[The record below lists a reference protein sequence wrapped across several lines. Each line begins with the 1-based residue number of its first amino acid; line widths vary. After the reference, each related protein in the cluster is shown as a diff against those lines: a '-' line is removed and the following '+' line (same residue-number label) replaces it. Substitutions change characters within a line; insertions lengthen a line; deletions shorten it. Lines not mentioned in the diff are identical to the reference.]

1 MVRSLFKLSSIGYKI
16 ETKFEVDERFQT
28 RFIAK
33 KMHQKENYAVLSLRP
48 IFFTLDENTD
58 LPKLASWAHLL

>member
-1 MVRSLFKLSSIGYKI
+1 MVRSLFKLRSNGYKI

-58 LPKLASWAHLL
+58 LPKLAS

>member
-1 MVRSLFKLSSIGYKI
+1 MVRSLFKLRSNGYKI

-48 IFFTLDENTD
+48 IFFTLDETTD
-58 LPKLASWAHLL
+58 LPKLAS

>member
-1 MVRSLFKLSSIGYKI
+1 MIRSLFKLRSNGYKI

-48 IFFTLDENTD
+48 GVNFVQ
-58 LPKLASWAHLL
+58 K

>member
-1 MVRSLFKLSSIGYKI
+1 MVRSLFKLQSNGYKI

-33 KMHQKENYAVLSLRP
+33 KNA
-48 IFFTLDENTD
+48 
-58 LPKLASWAHLL
+58 PKGELCRSFIASYFLHTGRKNGFA